1 MGPVPIYT
9 LTAPKPEPSLPSA
22 VAPYMQSPKKHL
34 TKSPF
39 LPYLHKSG
47 AASTA
52 QGITWGLAVQ
62 QRHLRGAQYTA
73 FLQGSITLKPRAK
86 KSSQSHP
93 SATPARTSVQPPPQ
107 AITPLG
113 ISTVKEPHVPKQHH
127 CTATILQVSVPT
139 LERCSR
145 KSQPLAAGFGGVH
158 RGFGKDY
165 CSQSILHR

>member
-9 LTAPKPEPSLPSA
+9 LTAPKPEPSFPSA

-62 QRHLRGAQYTA
+62 QRHLRGAQDTA
-73 FLQGSITLKPRAK
+73 FLQGSRTLKPGQK
-86 KSSQSHP
+86 KVP
-93 SATPARTSVQPPPQ
+93 RATPARPQ
-107 AITPLG
+107 HARAC
-113 ISTVKEPHVPKQHH
+113 SHPHKP
-127 CTATILQVSVPT
+127 
-139 LERCSR
+139 
-145 KSQPLAAGFGGVH
+145 
-158 RGFGKDY
+158 
-165 CSQSILHR
+165 